1 MASGAGELKRKFP
14 MNATD
19 ITLRW
24 PVLASVGVVAGAAI
38 AAVDN
43 FAFGGEV
50 SPILIVVMLL
60 AATGITGLVWD
71 RRGWV
76 AAAAAWICVPL
87 AHLIKHVLGLPD
99 TMQPNTYTS
108 ILMLAAFTLAVAT
121 IGTGCGILLRRLTA
135 VAAKRGR

>member
-1 MASGAGELKRKFP
+1 
-14 MNATD
+14 MNSTD
-19 ITLRW
+19 VTLRW
-24 PVLASVGVVAGAAI
+24 PALAGVGFAAGAAI

-50 SPILIVVMLL
+50 SPIVIVAMLL
-60 AATGITGLVWD
+60 AATATAGLIWD
-71 RRGWV
+71 RRGWI

-87 AHLIKHVLGLPD
+87 AHLIKHALGLPD

-121 IGTGCGILLRRLTA
+121 IGTGCGVLLRRLTT
-135 VAAKRGR
+135 VAAKGGR